1 MARGQLGS
9 LVHDR
14 VSTRFFSGGIM
25 FYTQDFEHEAP
36 EEPGDG

>member
-14 VSTRFFSGGIM
+14 VSTRFFPGGII
-25 FYTQDFEHEAP
+25 FYMQNFEHVAP